1 MSKRKGHQVKLAL
14 ALMVAVYT
22 PLSLAENGGGK
33 ATALN
38 EGTASPTDA
47 NAMSWP
53 MLPGENVAA
62 LAALF
67 YPDNPQLQK
76 RFIAKTLQLSRD
88 MHPQLDAQSASNQA
102 TLIMIPT
109 LKSLAKTTG
118 KIRSAK
124 PKNPAPWSAPL
135 QMSYGLKDAA
145 LFVVPEILQAQYA
158 ALVERNASL
167 KLQLEK
173 LNARLSQLQQT
184 FAILSLEAKQ
194 FLAQATSAT
203 QVSQSSK
210 ASVNPAHNTNPS
222 PTPIDKAWPQPIAEV
237 ALLNQAPTKIPEH
250 SFSFLLWLPLLL
262 LAGLLAWLAKR
273 YTHRKSKE
281 LYLASVETFDPIAIT
296 LEDVEPPNRRTID
309 EVDFSLTQSGFTSM
323 SVTDLSDMEQDKED
337 GELALEQARIYVH
350 IGQSEE
356 AIELLKAH
364 IKNKPKNALHHWLYL
379 LDIYRDT
386 GQRDEFLKHAKQL
399 HQDFNVMLPLW
410 ENEPVPMVIATTI
423 EAFPHIVQQLI
434 ILWNDPS
441 KEIETEAFLEDL
453 LTDNRHSIRTGFSME
468 VFQEIL
474 LLKDVLLARNKVSDA
489 LNEPNIPVLIS

>member
-1 MSKRKGHQVKLAL
+1 LNKHKGHPAKLAL
-14 ALMVAVYT
+14 ALMVAIYI
-22 PLSLAENGGGK
+22 PLSLAENGGGE

-38 EGTASPTDA
+38 DGTASPADA

-53 MLPGENVAA
+53 MLPGENVAT
-62 LAALF
+62 LASLF

-76 RFIAKTLQLSRD
+76 RFIAKTLQLSRE

-102 TLIMIPT
+102 KLIMIPT

-124 PKNPAPWSAPL
+124 PKHPASWSAPL
-135 QMSYGLKDAA
+135 QMSYSLKDAA
-145 LFVVPEILQAQYA
+145 LFVVSDALQAQYT
-158 ALVERNASL
+158 ALLERNASL

-173 LNARLSQLQQT
+173 LNAKLSQLQQT
-184 FAILSLEAKQ
+184 FTALSLEAKQ

-203 QVSQSSK
+203 QAAQSSK
-210 ASVNPAHNTNPS
+210 TSVNSAPKAYPS
-222 PTPIDKAWPQPIAEV
+222 PIPIDKTQSTPITEV
-237 ALLNQAPTKIPEH
+237 TLLNQAPSKIPEL
-250 SFSFLLWLPLLL
+250 SFSLLLWLPLLL
-262 LAGLLAWLAKR
+262 LAGLLAWLAKQ

-296 LEDVEPPNRRTID
+296 LDDVKLPNRRTID

-350 IGQSEE
+350 IGQSDE

-364 IKNKPKNALHHWLYL
+364 IKNKPKSALHHWLYL

-423 EAFPHIVQQLI
+423 EAFPHIVQQLT

-441 KEIETEAFLEDL
+441 KEVETEAFLEDL

-474 LLKDVLLARNKVSDA
+474 LLKDLLLARSKLGNAVD
-489 LNEPNIPVLIS
+489 EPNIPVLIS